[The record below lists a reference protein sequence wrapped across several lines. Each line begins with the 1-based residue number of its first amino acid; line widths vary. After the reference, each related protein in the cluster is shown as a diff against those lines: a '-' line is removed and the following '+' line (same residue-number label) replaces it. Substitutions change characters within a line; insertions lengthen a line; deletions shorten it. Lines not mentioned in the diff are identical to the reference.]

1 MAARFG
7 VATPKSFTGT
17 ADMYVDDTF
26 EFTLGS
32 SHFKIIHTPGH
43 TPGSVCYYAKEQNI
57 CFTGDTLFARGIGR
71 TDGEG
76 GSKTQI
82 QNSICELR

>member
-7 VATPKSFTGT
+7 VATPKSFTGI
-17 ADMYVDDTF
+17 ADIYVNNNYA
-26 EFTLGS
+26 FTLGS
-32 SHFKIIHTPGH
+32 AHFKLIHTPGH
-43 TPGSVCYYAKEQNI
+43 TPGSVCYYAQEQNI

-76 GSKTQI
+76 GSQT
-82 QNSICELR
+82 